1 MNLSIGDIKIEIEE
15 RLKESEFNWTV
26 IGVPPN
32 IEMFFMMIRR
42 TTMTVPGGGYLP
54 LPTISPFDLGNIVA
68 EAVIRNDLSK
78 QRFRATGPEA
88 FSFPEAAEKITAI
101 TGIKIKHRKI
111 PLIPLKLAGIFTKPF
126 NPYLWHLVK
135 YVKLFNNFPQ
145 NIVDQ
150 VPKDHQLLRETFNYK
165 PTTLEMH
172 AKLWKERMSE

>member
-1 MNLSIGDIKIEIEE
+1 LTILQYEFEFQIG
-15 RLKESEFNWTV
+15 W
-26 IGVPPN
+26 G
-32 IEMFFMMIRR
+32 

-68 EAVIRNDLSK
+68 EAVVRNDLSK
-78 QRFRATGPEA
+78 RRFRATGPEV
-88 FSFPEAAEKITAI
+88 FSFPEAAEKITAV

-145 NIVDQ
+145 NIANQ
-150 VPKDHQLLRETFNYK
+150 VPNDHQLLRETFNYK